1 MGTLDGIR
9 VVEAGTMI
17 TAPLASMMLG
27 DQGADVI
34 KIEAP
39 GMGDVM
45 RTLGETRAGVSALWA
60 TCNRSKRSLALD
72 LQTDEGRNT
81 ALALLDT
88 ADVFIQNFRPGV
100 LERLGLG
107 EAVVR
112 ARNLKMIYVS
122 IAGFGFE
129 GPRAKD
135 PAYDNIIQSV
145 TGVAASQTDP
155 ATGKPSLLRN
165 LVSDKITAYTVAQAV
180 TSALFHRERT
190 GQGQHLQ
197 VAMVDAT
204 LAFLWPDAMMSETFL
219 DRGEGLTPG
228 PVVGA
233 TYNLVEVHD
242 GQFAMTALNN
252 QHFANLMKAIGRPEL
267 AADPK
272 LVDIPGRMMNQDLW
286 KVPLGEFLANRGV
299 DEVVRTLIEFDV
311 PAGKVVATGQVHT
324 DPQVI
329 ANKSLIE
336 HDHPHFGRMRE
347 PRPAV
352 TFGMTPAAMSRPAP
366 LLGEHNAEILAE
378 LQDR

>member
-1 MGTLDGIR
+1 
-9 VVEAGTMI
+9 MI
-17 TAPLASMMLG
+17 TAPLASMILG

-39 GMGDVM
+39 GIGDVM
-45 RTLGETRAGVSALWA
+45 RTLGERRAGVSALWA

-72 LQTDEGRNT
+72 LQTEEGRDT

-100 LERLGLG
+100 LDRLGLG
-107 EAVVR
+107 EPAVR
-112 ARNLKMIYVS
+112 ARNPKLIYAS

-129 GPRAKD
+129 GPRAND

-155 ATGKPSLLRN
+155 LTGKPSLLRN

-180 TSALFHRERT
+180 TSALFHRERSGE
-190 GQGQHLQ
+190 GQYLQ

-219 DRGEGLTPG
+219 DRGEGLQPG

-233 TYNLVEVHD
+233 TYNLVEAHD

-252 QHFANLMKAIGRPEL
+252 VHFANLMKAIGQPEL
-267 AADPK
+267 ASDPRLAD
-272 LVDIPGRMMNQDLW
+272 VPGRMLNQEVW
-286 KVPLGEFLANRGV
+286 RGALGEFLSTRGV
-299 DEVVRTLIEFDV
+299 DEIVKTLIEHGV
-311 PAGKVVATGQVHT
+311 PAGKVIATGEVHN

-329 ANKSLIE
+329 ANQTLIE
-336 HDHPHFGRMRE
+336 HDHPYFGKMRE
-347 PRPAV
+347 PRPAMH
-352 TFGMTPAAMSRPAP
+352 FGLTPAAMSRPAP

-378 LQDR
+378 LGRQ